1 MAIWKKKDKYIDLS
15 EKIRRQEERLN
26 DFKSNMAEENSS
38 TSTALNSSQES
49 SGGGFFSFFGGS
61 SNGSSTN
68 STNDSGYSSA
78 EEKRKKLAKR
88 LSDMTTK
95 MEDLENQI
103 YHLKQKVE
111 VLERKQKIG
120 Y

>member
-1 MAIWKKKDKYIDLS
+1 M
-15 EKIRRQEERLN
+15 RRQEEKLEN
-26 DFKSNMAEENSS
+26 FKSNAEEANSQG
-38 TSTALNSSQES
+38 NQSS
-49 SGGGFFSFFGGS
+49 GGFFSFFGNSGDKTNINAS
-61 SNGSSTN
+61 SESSFE
-68 STNDSGYSSA
+68 SPDQR
-78 EEKRKKLAKR
+78 RKKLAKR
-88 LSDMTTK
+88 LSDMTLK

>member
-1 MAIWKKKDKYIDLS
+1 MAIWNRKGKYVDLS
-15 EKIRRQEERLN
+15 ESMRKKQERAQN
-26 DFKSNMAEENSS
+26 IKSDLVEAKKEEPQVSS
-38 TSTALNSSQES
+38 GGIFSFFGGGTQAGSVSSQES
-49 SGGGFFSFFGGS
+49 SAE
-61 SNGSSTN
+61 T
-68 STNDSGYSSA
+68 A
-78 EEKRKKLAKR
+78 EEKRKRLSKK

-103 YHLKQKVE
+103 YHLKQRVE